1 MSYEFADG
9 YQFRNQGA
17 TYYLSFSP
25 KSITFLMLIFFIGFA
40 NTLEASV
47 STS

>member
-17 TYYLSFSP
+17 TYYLIRSSGCSTLRHP
-25 KSITFLMLIFFIGFA
+25 EALI
-40 NTLEASV
+40 N
-47 STS
+47 

>member
-9 YQFRNQGA
+9 YHIRNQG
-17 TYYLSFSP
+17 TKHYLSFSP